1 MIFSC
6 ECALKASHDWLM
18 REVRGEG
25 LLVVFFKDSFK
36 NEQPFLTVSS
46 IHRLHR
52 FVILGIHQT
61 LHSSPVVPMKSEPL
75 QSCATVRT

>member
-6 ECALKASHDWLM
+6 EHALKASHDWLLF
-18 REVRGEG
+18 VWF
-25 LLVVFFKDSFK
+25 FFKDFLK
-36 NEQPFLTVSS
+36 YEQPFVTVSS

-52 FVILGIHQT
+52 FVVLGIHQT
-61 LHSSPVVPMKSEPL
+61 LHSSPVFPVKSEPL